1 MKTGQIRVEG
11 VSRRFRVRAN
21 EARSLKELFVLGGR
35 TEASDVLAL
44 QDVSLA
50 VEPGEAVGLVGRNGS
65 GKSTLLRLL
74 AGIIKPTE
82 GRVAVGGRI
91 GSLLEL
97 GAGFHPD
104 FSGRENVFL
113 NGAIYGLRR
122 AQIRERFDEIVA
134 FAELEQAID
143 RPVRTY
149 SSGMYMRLGFAI
161 AAHLDADV
169 LLLDEVFAVGD
180 EAFQRKCFGK
190 VFEFKQRGG
199 TIVFVSHDA
208 SQVER
213 LCERAVLLQEGR
225 LVFDGPT
232 REAIVRYRK
241 ALAADADPAE
251 RAAGLR
257 EWGTGEATIAAA
269 RLVGVRRG
277 GAAAVP
283 RRRAVLAPAPDRGRE
298 RDRAAAA
305 PARAARR
312 RRPARR
318 LGRAR
323 HRQRRL
329 GRGHAGAALRHRP
342 AAALGRTLP
351 PPARARRRRRRAAA
365 LARRRARLPRL
376 PGRRGARRRRPAGR
390 ELDRGG
396 ELRQSMSSRS
406 CPDWPDLMEIAPDL
420 QFMHY
425 TVAEAQL
432 PVDVLTT
439 IDHVSLGDV
448 AICCDL
454 EAHVFYAEH
463 TDPQVA
469 EALRATHWYELRE
482 YADRGPGASAA

>member
-1 MKTGQIRVEG
+1 MKTGQIRVDRA
-11 VSRRFRVRAN
+11 SRRFRVRTN

-50 VEPGEAVGLVGRNGS
+50 VQPGEAVGLVGRNGS
-65 GKSTLLRLL
+65 GKSTLLRLI
-74 AGIIKPTE
+74 AGIIKPSE
-82 GRVAVGGRI
+82 GTVAVGGRI

-213 LCERAVLLQEGR
+213 LCERAMLLQAGR
-225 LVFDGPT
+225 PVFDGPT
-232 REAIVRYRK
+232 HEAIVRYRK
-241 ALAADADPAE
+241 ALAADSDPAE

-257 EWGTGEATIAAA
+257 EWGTGEATIVAA
-269 RLVGVRRG
+269 RLVGSEGEERQQFLAGEPFSLRLRIEAENGIAPPQLQFELLDESGLLVASDVLDTGSVGWATGIRELRYDIDRLPLSDGRFHLRLGLADGEGELLHWLDDALDFLVYPAGEERG
-277 GAAAVP
+277 GV
-283 RRRAVLAPAPDRGRE
+283 V
-298 RDRAAAA
+298 
-305 PARAARR
+305 
-312 RRPARR
+312 R
-318 LGRAR
+318 LEGSWTA
-323 HRQRRL
+323 
-329 GRGHAGAALRHRP
+329 
-342 AAALGRTLP
+342 
-351 PPARARRRRRRAAA
+351 
-365 LARRRARLPRL
+365 
-376 PGRRGARRRRPAGR
+376 
-390 ELDRGG
+390 EENSD
-396 ELRQSMSSRS
+396 SR
-406 CPDWPDLMEIAPDL
+406 
-420 QFMHY
+420 
-425 TVAEAQL
+425 
-432 PVDVLTT
+432 
-439 IDHVSLGDV
+439 
-448 AICCDL
+448 
-454 EAHVFYAEH
+454 
-463 TDPQVA
+463 
-469 EALRATHWYELRE
+469 
-482 YADRGPGASAA
+482 